1 MPRITQCAFLTDVE
15 GNFDYFDRYIEISKV
30 LKWKDAEK
38 TALEFKKDN
47 TMFVFGGDS
56 QDKGTGDIR
65 FTKLLLALKKKYPTR
80 VEMIIGN
87 RDANKMRLCSELH
100 GSTLADPKVLTDA
113 SFPYWVEEGK
123 RVTPQ
128 MFLDK
133 NDAANG
139 GSENTAANRLRWML
153 KDTMG
158 ADGAFDRRK
167 EELSIIKKCK
177 KEEITDD
184 AVVES
189 YRDECDPKGKDNFM
203 LQYLQQGKLACVFGT
218 TLFVHGGL
226 SVKNIGTVPGKKTI
240 SSVQSWVKE
249 LNAWAQKEV
258 KDFMQAPYSGKN
270 DRTRKGGGL
279 TDYGSGPNGNA
290 GATVIYT
297 HYLENGNS
305 KHIPKEVQKYLL
317 ESDINTVLSGH
328 QPHGDCPNVIR
339 TGSVKVIVAD
349 TSYSQMGSK
358 SSWGVDN
365 RGVHC
370 VSEVIVNEDGS
381 CEVHGKLAD
390 GTKIAYNLGGKDGDE
405 FVGLQLSKDKSWIKA
420 KIADKPE
427 YLACLGE
434 GFKLTPSRVTEKELQ
449 ALKATDFVQPEIV
462 TPEEVTKTPKKSS
475 NFLSVLVVLGLL
487 GAGIA
492 WYLKDMLQ

>member
-1 MPRITQCAFLTDVE
+1 MPPITDCAFLTDVE
-15 GNFDYFDRYIEISKV
+15 GNFDYFERYIQISKV
-30 LKWKDAEK
+30 LKWKDDQK

-47 TMFVFGGDS
+47 AMFVFGGDS
-56 QDKGTGDIR
+56 QDKGIGDIR
-65 FTKLLLALKKKYPTR
+65 FTKLLLGLKEKYPDR

-87 RDANKMRLCSELH
+87 RDANKLRLCSELH
-100 GSTLADPKVLTDA
+100 KDTLDDPKVLTDA

-139 GSENTAANRLRWML
+139 GSANSAANRLRWML

-158 ADGAFDRRK
+158 ADGAFDRRR

-177 KEEITDD
+177 IEEVTDD

-189 YRDECDPKGKDNFM
+189 YRDECDPKGKENFV
-203 LQYLQQGKLACVFGT
+203 LQYLQKGKLAHVFGCT
-218 TLFVHGGL
+218 MFVHGGL
-226 SVKNIGTVPGKKTI
+226 SVKNIGSVPGKTNVET
-240 SSVQSWVKE
+240 SVHGWVKE

-258 KDFMQAPYSGKN
+258 KDFTEDPYSAKN
-270 DRTRKGGGL
+270 ARNRKGGGL
-279 TDYGSGPNGNA
+279 TDYCSGPNGND
-290 GATVIYT
+290 GATVVYT

-317 ESDINTVLSGH
+317 ESKINTVLSGH
-328 QPHGDCPNVIR
+328 QPHGDCPNAIC
-339 TGSVKVIVAD
+339 TGGVKVIVAD

-358 SSWGVDN
+358 SAWGADN

-370 VSEVIVNEDGS
+370 VSEVLVKLDGS

-390 GTKIAYNLGGKDGDE
+390 ERERERERGGA
-405 FVGLQLSKDKSWIKA
+405 SA
-420 KIADKPE
+420 
-427 YLACLGE
+427 
-434 GFKLTPSRVTEKELQ
+434 SRCCMC
-449 ALKATDFVQPEIV
+449 FR
-462 TPEEVTKTPKKSS
+462 
-475 NFLSVLVVLGLL
+475 
-487 GAGIA
+487 
-492 WYLKDMLQ
+492 